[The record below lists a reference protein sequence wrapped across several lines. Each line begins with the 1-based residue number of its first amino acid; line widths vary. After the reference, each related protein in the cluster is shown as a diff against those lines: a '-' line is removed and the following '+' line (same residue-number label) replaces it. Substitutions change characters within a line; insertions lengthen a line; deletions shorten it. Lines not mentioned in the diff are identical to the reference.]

1 MSERGKWLAAGM
13 AMLALLSGNMALAQ
27 AKRTDDRVLMK
38 PDLRIVS
45 FVAERTGLNADGSHR
60 VRLSVNVRCAGSFP
74 GSCGA
79 FKIRVERSDSAT
91 GPRTF
96 LGEGGV
102 ASLGTGYGMVTAPI
116 ETRTF
121 EDTVRHG
128 STRHYAARVDSGGTI
143 DETNE
148 NNNTAQTTYSA
159 TGCTGVDLIVTQV
172 EAIRATRSEGV
183 VFHVWVRNRCLEA
196 CRGDLEYTVTPV
208 SPASAAVSQG
218 IGGGL
223 EGEQTA
229 GPLGSILT
237 TGRRGIDLAYE
248 VGVSVSGGT
257 CRETSTTNNVCRVRL
272 LSTEDRKTVRCGS

>member
-1 MSERGKWLAAGM
+1 MRRRHGVTKRPSVGTAEVSSRLAFEHSCRRRTCSRRNRTFPLGRHHPIFASVSPGCALRAIGSGVQLPGRSRARGGTMSERGKWLAAGM

-102 ASLGTGYGMVTAPI
+102 ASLATARRATTLP
-116 ETRTF
+116 
-121 EDTVRHG
+121 G
-128 STRHYAARVDSGGTI
+128 STRAALSTR
-143 DETNE
+143 
-148 NNNTAQTTYSA
+148 QTRT
-159 TGCTGVDLIVTQV
+159 T
-172 EAIRATRSEGV
+172 TRRKQPTRPPG
-183 VFHVWVRNRCLEA
+183 A
-196 CRGDLEYTVTPV
+196 
-208 SPASAAVSQG
+208 PAS
-218 IGGGL
+218 
-223 EGEQTA
+223 T
-229 GPLGSILT
+229 
-237 TGRRGIDLAYE
+237 
-248 VGVSVSGGT
+248 
-257 CRETSTTNNVCRVRL
+257 
-272 LSTEDRKTVRCGS
+272 